1 MSKSCSPI
9 TRGDEDSDSSVDES
23 AACETFKW
31 VALDI
36 EKDVNCALFPK
47 LEWEDRRWGGFGV
60 RNLRH
65 RKLSQRVE
73 KFPDKFW
80 GLRTTLLVGKHAVPI
95 IWNSSLQLGEVV
107 DLVLLSM
114 FLGFYGLNW
123 NAHSALHNGRLEI
136 RERLCETN
144 WLVDK
149 VASENYFCTLFIII
163 LL

>member
-36 EKDVNCALFPK
+36 EKDVSFTLFPN

-80 GLRTTLLVGKHAVPI
+80 GLRTTLVVGKHAVPI
-95 IWNSSLQLGEVV
+95 IRNSSLQLEEVV
-107 DLVLLSM
+107 ELVSLSV
-114 FLGFYGLNW
+114 FLGLYGLKCPHRIAQWQIADKRASLW
-123 NAHSALHNGRLEI
+123 N
-136 RERLCETN
+136 
-144 WLVDK
+144 
-149 VASENYFCTLFIII
+149 
-163 LL
+163 